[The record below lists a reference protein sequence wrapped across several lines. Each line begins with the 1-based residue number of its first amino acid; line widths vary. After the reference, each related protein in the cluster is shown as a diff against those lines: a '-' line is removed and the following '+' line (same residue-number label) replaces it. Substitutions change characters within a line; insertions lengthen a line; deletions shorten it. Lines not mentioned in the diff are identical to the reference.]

1 METVRVGSV
10 EEFAPLPARKVVE
23 IGGEEI
29 GVFRLDDGFYAWRNA
44 CPHQGGPVCQGRIY
58 NRVLEALDA
67 GRRSL
72 GRRYDE
78 ERVHIV
84 CPWHGLEYDIR
95 TGRHPGNDGMAL
107 EAVAV
112 QVQNGEVYVSL

>member
-10 EEFAPLPARKVVE
+10 GAFALRSRKVFE
-23 IGGEEI
+23 IAGEEV
-29 GVFRLDDGFYAWRNA
+29 GVFRLDDGFYAWRNR
-44 CPHQGGPVCQGRIY
+44 CPHQGGPVCQGRLY
-58 NRVLEALDA
+58 NRVREALDA

-84 CPWHGLEYDIR
+84 CPWHGLEFDIR

-107 EAVAV
+107 QPATV
-112 QVQNGEVYVSL
+112 QIVDGEVYVSL

>member
-10 EEFAPLPARKVVE
+10 EEFGPAPAKKVVE
-23 IGGEEI
+23 VAGMEV
-29 GVFRLDDGFYAWRNA
+29 GVFRLEDGFHAWRND

-58 NRVLEALDA
+58 RRVLETLDT

-78 ERVHIV
+78 ERINIV

-95 TGRHPGNDGMAL
+95 TGRHPGNEGLAL
-107 EAVAV
+107 ESVAV
-112 QVQNGEVYVSL
+112 QVQGGEVYVSL